1 MWYRVKLFISFL
13 YSDLNV
19 AHTPNDLARPETN
32 QRSAG
37 FTIEER
43 TDFDKVLNP
52 SKEDDSLPGLIDTW
66 RHFHPEQKGHYTYY
80 GYRFKCREKLMGWRL
95 DYFVTT
101 PDLLDKIVSSEI
113 RHEAW
118 GASDHVP
125 LVLTLKDVEL

>member
-1 MWYRVKLFISFL
+1 MR
-13 YSDLNV
+13 SDLNV
-19 AHTPNDLARPETN
+19 AHTADDLARPDTN

-43 TDFDKVLNP
+43 TDFDKILNE
-52 SKEDDSLPGLIDTW
+52 SEQDKLPGLIDTW
-66 RHFHPEQKGHYTYY
+66 RHFHPDQKGHYTYY

-101 PDLLDKIVSSEI
+101 PDLIDKIVSSEI
-113 RHEAW
+113 RHEGW

-125 LVLTLKDVEL
+125 LILTLDNVNL